1 MRKQFFLFFCI
12 AIFYSAAFTQNTID
26 VLHYRYELELND
38 KNDSIYG
45 KAAITVQFLQP
56 TGRVS
61 FDFIQLKNGKTIMKA
76 VAYMQSNPKAALV
89 VTSTP
94 ELLSLQLPQEV
105 KAGDSV
111 TLVIEYRGIPGDGLI
126 ISKNKYGRRT
136 FFADNWPNRGRNWI
150 PCIDDPADKASVEFI
165 VTAPQH
171 YQVVANGIQ
180 VEETNLPQNKK
191 KTHWKEDVPIATK
204 VMVIGLADFAVS
216 LAGTINNC
224 IPVYNWVYPE
234 EREKGFYD
242 YSLALDILPFF
253 IDYIGPY
260 GYKKLANV
268 QSKTSFGGLENAST
282 IFYHENSITG
292 DRSAEALIAHEISHQ
307 WFGNMATEKSF
318 AHLWLSE
325 GFATYMTILYME
337 AKHGSDTTTKMLI
350 EDREQ
355 IAAFAKTNNR
365 PVVDTTKD
373 YMQLLNPN
381 SYQKGGWILHMLRHQ
396 LGDAVF
402 KRAIRAYYKA
412 YAGKNADTGDLQQ
425 IFQQAAGKDLS
436 RFFKQWL
443 YTPGIPVLQLEHS
456 YHAASKTIDLT
467 VSQLQGTPFHF
478 PLEINIEEGNGKMR
492 STTITVSQ
500 QQQTFSIPSNGQ
512 PRAIIPDPAVKLLF
526 AIEKETGK

>member
-1 MRKQFFLFFCI
+1 MRQQLILLTSIILF
-12 AIFYSAAFTQNTID
+12 STSAFTQRNID
-26 VLHYRYELELND
+26 VLHYRYEIELND

-45 KAAITVQFLQP
+45 KAAITVKFIQP
-56 TGRVS
+56 TNKLS
-61 FDFIQLKNGKTIMKA
+61 FDFIQAKNGKAIMKA
-76 VAYMQSNPKAALV
+76 AAYLSANPKATLP
-89 VTSTP
+89 VTTTS
-94 ELLSLQLPQEV
+94 ELLTLQLPQEAKV
-105 KAGDSV
+105 GDS
-111 TLVIEYRGIPGDGLI
+111 TTFIIEYRGIPNDGLI

-180 VEETNLPQNKK
+180 IEETNLPQNKK
-191 KTHWKEDVPIATK
+191 KTHWKEDIPIATK
-204 VMVIGLADFAVS
+204 VMVIGVADFAVS

-224 IPVYNWVYPE
+224 LPVYNWVYPE

-242 YSLALDILPFF
+242 YSLSLDILPFF

-260 GYKKLANV
+260 GYTKLANV
-268 QSKTSFGGLENAST
+268 QSKTTFGGLENANT

-292 DRSAEALIAHEISHQ
+292 DRKVEALIAHEIAHQ

-337 AKHGSDTTTKMLI
+337 AKHGSDTATKMLI

-355 IAAFAKTNNR
+355 IAAFVKTNNR

-381 SYQKGGWILHMLRHQ
+381 SYQKGGWILHMLRQ
-396 LGDAVF
+396 ELGDAVF
-402 KRAIRAYYKA
+402 KRAIRAYYKT
-412 YAGKNADTGDLQQ
+412 YAGKNADSQDLQQ
-425 IFQQAAGKDLS
+425 VFQQTAGKDLS

-443 YTPGIPVLQLEHS
+443 HTPGIPVLQLEPI
-456 YHAASKTIDLT
+456 YNAASKTVDLT
-467 VSQLQGTPFHF
+467 ITQLQPTPFHF
-478 PLEINIEEGNGKMR
+478 PLEINIEEGNGKIR
-492 STTITVSQ
+492 STTITLAQ
-500 QQQTFSIPSNGQ
+500 QRQTFSIPSNGA
-512 PRAIIPDPAVKLLF
+512 PRAIIPDPGVKLLF
-526 AIEKETGK
+526 AMGE